1 MKGTAWE
8 NTEFYNLSETL
19 LEAERDG
26 KNYKVVVETCGEK
39 EGYPRLTRKVYIDN
53 EAYEIQHNPVI
64 ETKDG
69 FIISFAEP
77 STAIR
82 NPYPSFPNVDGKRIG
97 GIKLSKEEA
106 EEIKKQNNN
115 ISTRYQIIKEKIQEE
130 SKKLFEI
137 TEEEKEELYKS
148 IDDDFF
154 KNWQE

>member
-1 MKGTAWE
+1 MKRTAWE
-8 NTEFYNLSETL
+8 NTEFYNFSETIF
-19 LEAERDG
+19 EAERDG
-26 KNYKVVVETCGEK
+26 KNYKVVVETYGEE

-53 EAYEIQHNPVI
+53 EAHEIQQSPVT
-64 ETKDG
+64 ETKEG

-82 NPYPSFPNVDGKRIG
+82 NPYPNFPTVDGKRIG
-97 GIKLSKEEA
+97 GIKLSEKEA
-106 EEIKKQNNN
+106 EEIKKQNKN
-115 ISTRYQIIKEKIQEE
+115 ISMRYQMIKEKIQEE

-154 KNWQE
+154 KNW